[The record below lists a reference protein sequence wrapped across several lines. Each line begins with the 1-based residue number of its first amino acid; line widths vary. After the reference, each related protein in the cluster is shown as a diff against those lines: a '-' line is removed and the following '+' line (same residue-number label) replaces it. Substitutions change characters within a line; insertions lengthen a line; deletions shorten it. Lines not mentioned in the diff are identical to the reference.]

1 LTPPSGSTAY
11 RDGALGR
18 LTPGTVSLLR
28 GCCKAEAAVDRFEW
42 ARGRVVSALAD
53 VQDDLPAELK
63 RLEEQF
69 KENEVDVLRIFQGRQ
84 SPIQNRRAVLDMLNE
99 LAQAT
104 AAVTATTGI
113 FPRALVSTAAATHQD
128 R

>member
-84 SPIQNRRAVLDMLNE
+84 SPIQNR